1 MANAGGPLAGSQR
14 GAATS
19 VIEDAGAPEAKPA
32 AAGVSRNVWILGV
45 VSLFADISSEMVYPL
60 VPLFLTSALGAP
72 VIAVGVIEGIAESTA
87 SLLKFVFGWFSDRI
101 RRRVPFTV
109 AGYALAAVAKP
120 ALAAAYVWPV
130 VLGVRFMDRT
140 GKGVRTAPRDAL
152 IADSTDK
159 ASRGRAFGL
168 HRAMD
173 SSGAIAG
180 PLVALGLLAWFGQH
194 NYRPIFLIA
203 GIPGAISVLMLLAV
217 REIRH
222 VPHEGK
228 LPPLLSL
235 RGYDRRFLVFLGVT
249 LLFAFGNSSDA
260 FLVLRAQDLGLGA
273 TAIVLAY
280 VLYNVAYAGLS
291 LPAGIHSD
299 KIGRKPVL
307 VAGFL
312 IFAGVYAGFA
322 LASGAW
328 AVWPLFIVYGAYIA
342 FTEGV
347 GKAYVSD
354 LVPSERRG
362 TAMGLYNA
370 SMGVM
375 LLLSSVIGGGLWDL
389 FGPPATFAFGAST
402 AAAAALLLLV
412 VPDGGRAAREL
423 EPVR

>member
-1 MANAGGPLAGSQR
+1 M
-14 GAATS
+14 TT
-19 VIEDAGAPEAKPA
+19 EAKPDA
-32 AAGVSRNVWILGV
+32 LEPGPARAGVARNVWVLGA
-45 VSLFADISSEMVYPL
+45 VSLFADISSEMVYPI
-60 VPLFLTSALGAP
+60 VPLFLTSTLGAP
-72 VIAVGVIEGIAESTA
+72 VVAVGVIEGIAESTA
-87 SLLKFVFGWFSDRI
+87 SSLKFVFGWFSDRI
-101 RRRVPFTV
+101 RRRVPFTF
-109 AGYALAAVAKP
+109 AGYGLAAVAKP
-120 ALAAAYVWPV
+120 ALALAYHWPA
-130 VLGVRFMDRT
+130 VLFVRFLDRS
-140 GKGVRTAPRDAL
+140 GKGIRTAPRDAL
-152 IADSTDK
+152 IADSTGA

-173 SSGAIAG
+173 TSGAIVG
-180 PLVALGLLAWFGQH
+180 PLAALGLLAWFGQH

-203 GIPGAISVLMLLAV
+203 GIPGLISVLLVLAV
-217 REIRH
+217 REVRH
-222 VPHEGK
+222 VPHEGT

-235 RGYDRRFLVFLGVT
+235 RGYDRRFLIFLAVT

-260 FLVLRAQDLGLGA
+260 FLVLRSADLGLGA

-280 VLYNVAYAGLS
+280 VLYNISDAALS

-299 KIGRKPVL
+299 RIGRKPVL
-307 VAGFL
+307 VAGFA
-312 IFAGVYAGFA
+312 IFAAVYAGFA
-322 LASGAW
+322 LATDAW

-370 SMGVM
+370 CTGVM

-402 AAAAALLLLV
+402 AALAALLLLLL
-412 VPDGGRAAREL
+412 PDGFRSRPG
-423 EPVR
+423 P